1 MEIRF
6 FQESNEAYGNVEDVV
21 KDLNLTFIARN
32 MAHDNYGD
40 VTYILEFLKHPL
52 VTEEEIAQRQKV
64 VMAACDNTPFIYELR
79 KVIVQTWEELQQ
91 SLKAVQDTRGKHL
104 MEQTVIGIQV
114 ESIRNLVTGLKK
126 IHQVLQKHENQCRT
140 DRKSVV

>member
-91 SLKAVQDTRGKHL
+91 SLKAVQDTRGKH
-104 MEQTVIGIQV
+104 G
-114 ESIRNLVTGLKK
+114 
-126 IHQVLQKHENQCRT
+126 T
-140 DRKSVV
+140 DRDWHSGGKHTQSGYRPEKDSPSIAKA